1 MVIQYLE
8 FTFWESK
15 LNCRCLLMEVPYN

>member
-8 FTFWESK
+8 FTFWVVKTE
-15 LNCRCLLMEVPYN
+15 LRCLLMEVPYN